1 MPLESTMI
9 TEHADRA
16 RAAGET
22 RDAAG
27 RQVRDPGVRESWSG
41 PTGRATQPHAERGRR
56 PIWAGPRG
64 GRNGGRGGAAGPG
77 HRSTAELGRARKWVE
92 TAEKRGSTPRSGH
105 KPPPTPSGG
114 PPPGYASWR
123 RSGACHPRWSM
134 EETGYRWRKWRGSGS
149 QLPPRQ
155 SGAARPARRQHT
167 RTTTPTTTEEEVHAL
182 AQEVAGLNGVRK
194 SCRGAVQR
202 AILRLR
208 DGLRQFVRGQQ
219 GIRSLCGSL
228 KAVIRRGLDDDE
240 EEGYYS
246 SSEDESGQRRHGAPG
261 AWRGRGQ

>member
-1 MPLESTMI
+1 MESTMI

-27 RQVRDPGVRESWSG
+27 RQVRDPGVRKSWSG
-41 PTGRATQPHAERGRR
+41 PAGRATQPHAERGRR

-114 PPPGYASWR
+114 PPPGVCLLEAVGCLPPEVVYGGDR
-123 RSGACHPRWSM
+123 LQM
-134 EETGYRWRKWRGSGS
+134 EEMEGQRVAAATKAKRG
-149 QLPPRQ
+149 RTA
-155 SGAARPARRQHT
+155 GAAAAH
-167 RTTTPTTTEEEVHAL
+167 
-182 AQEVAGLNGVRK
+182 K
-194 SCRGAVQR
+194 
-202 AILRLR
+202 
-208 DGLRQFVRGQQ
+208 
-219 GIRSLCGSL
+219 
-228 KAVIRRGLDDDE
+228 DDDT
-240 EEGYYS
+240 
-246 SSEDESGQRRHGAPG
+246 DDD
-261 AWRGRGQ
+261 